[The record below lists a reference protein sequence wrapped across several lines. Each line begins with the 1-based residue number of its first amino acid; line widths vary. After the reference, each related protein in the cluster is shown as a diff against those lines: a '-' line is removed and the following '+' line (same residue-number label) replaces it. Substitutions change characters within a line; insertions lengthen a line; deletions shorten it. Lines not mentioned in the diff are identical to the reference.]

1 MSVATKTPI
10 DRPFRSREALR
21 RESALLG
28 QYRAIA
34 SPELQM
40 MQSASSQQA
49 PGSARDDGE
58 TVAPGAGTGGA
69 HQR

>member
-10 DRPFRSREALR
+10 DRPFRSREALK

-34 SPELQM
+34 NPELQM
-40 MQSASSQQA
+40 MQSMSPQRA
-49 PGSARDDGE
+49 PGSGRDEGE
-58 TVAPGAGTGGA
+58 TLPPGAGTGEA